1 MITFISKR
9 PRQECILKLVFN
21 SWVNKTRRKNKHL
34 LKVLF
39 FTRCFFL
46 YPNFA
51 KMSFLEKR
59 GPPRAWEL
67 KRLFCGVF
75 EYLETSS
82 GSKKLPCRAVWQARL
97 PRTSNRLQNNYS
109 RDFWYFSDSQSS
121 RLPKR
126 ASRRVSGMPGA
137 LKIPKNHTKI
147 SASTPRHVV
156 RLIFLQNHFCK
167 IRV

>member
-1 MITFISKR
+1 M
-9 PRQECILKLVFN
+9 
-21 SWVNKTRRKNKHL
+21 
-34 LKVLF
+34 LF

-109 RDFWYFSDSQSS
+109 RDFLIFFRFTVISPAKTGIKARFRDARS
-121 RLPKR
+121 
-126 ASRRVSGMPGA
+126 
-137 LKIPKNHTKI
+137 PKNTQESYKNIRFNSQARGPAHFLTK
-147 SASTPRHVV
+147 P
-156 RLIFLQNHFCK
+156 FLQNSGVK
-167 IRV
+167 RNTL